1 MTSLDDKLRADA
13 LYEQG
18 MAHYQ
23 RREWRRALENF
34 NQVKALEPTRA
45 GLEPL
50 IDEASWFL
58 QLERVDARSGLE
70 TEEAEIERRPSGAAR
85 WLLTL
90 LLAAALLA
98 VFAWWRGWLPGL
110 GTQLEYETLYN
121 RGQASLAV
129 GDYESA
135 AEAFSMLMR
144 NAPER
149 YVVLA
154 QQGLEGAARL
164 EQIASAYNTALTAI
178 AAEDWDTAE
187 RELQTVLAVDPAYAD
202 AAQQLEFVR
211 QRREVSALFR
221 AGVAAYDAGQS
232 SEAINHLERLTEQD
246 AAYQRDAV
254 RELLFVLYLR
264 DGRARLAVPDA
275 DADAI
280 RLAMAHFGK
289 ALALRPRNV
298 EASDER
304 NRANRF
310 LTVRQALDRQD
321 FAEAEAG
328 LALLVQEQPDYA
340 GGQATLLYYAL
351 LLRRGEAA
359 WDAGNV
365 DEALAAYQIAAALP
379 VEDASQALAA
389 LSALQP
395 ALKPTVSPQPTPF
408 VVVQTDTLNVRMG
421 PGADF
426 PIVGQLA
433 GGQTVALI
441 GRNEAADWLVICC
454 VGDKPGWVA
463 ARLVQTDA
471 DVTLLPVG
479 LAPTLIPTPTPR
491 PRAAATATPA
501 PTAAAPEPTPT
512 PPPAPPSTPTP
523 GPPESTP
530 TPTLPPR

>member
-1 MTSLDDKLRADA
+1 MTTMDDKLRAEA

-18 MAHYQ
+18 MAYYQ
-23 RREWRRALENF
+23 RRDWRRALENF

-58 QLERVDARSGLE
+58 QLEQVDARSGVE
-70 TEEAEIERRPSGAAR
+70 MEAAEVERRPSGALR
-85 WLLTL
+85 WLLTVL
-90 LLAAALLA
+90 LVGGLLA
-98 VFAWWRGWLPGL
+98 VLAWWRGWLPGL

-129 GDYESA
+129 GDYEA
-135 AEAFSMLMR
+135 ASEAFSGLMR

-154 QQGLEGAARL
+154 QEGLERAARL
-164 EQIASAYNTALTAI
+164 EQIASAYNTALAAI
-178 AAEDWDTAE
+178 AAEDWDAAE
-187 RELQTVLAVDPAYAD
+187 RELQTVLAVDPMYSD
-202 AAQQLEFVR
+202 AARQLEFV
-211 QRREVSALFR
+211 QHRRAVSTLFR
-221 AGVAAYDAGQS
+221 SGVAAYDAGQS
-232 SEAINHLERLTEQD
+232 TEAIDHLERLTEQD
-246 AAYQRDAV
+246 ADYQRDAV

-264 DGRARLAVPDA
+264 DGRARLAVPGA

-280 RLAMAHFGK
+280 RQAIARFGK
-289 ALALRPRNV
+289 ALSLRPRNV
-298 EASDER
+298 EAGAER
-304 NRANRF
+304 DRANRF

-328 LALLVQEQPDYA
+328 LALLVQDQPDYA
-340 GGQATLLYYAL
+340 GGQAALLYYGL
-351 LLRRGEAA
+351 LLRRGDAA
-359 WDAGNV
+359 RAAGNLN
-365 DEALAAYQIAAALP
+365 EALAAYQIAAVLP
-379 VEDASQALAA
+379 VEDVSQAQAA
-389 LSALQP
+389 LAALQP
-395 ALKPTVSPQPTPF
+395 ALRPTVGPQPTPF

-433 GGQTVALI
+433 GGQTVGLI

-454 VGDKPGWVA
+454 VDGKPGWVV

-471 DVTLLPVG
+471 DVMALPVG
-479 LAPTLIPTPTPR
+479 IVPTPAPTATPR
-491 PRAAATATPA
+491 PRIAATATPVPTTPA
-501 PTAAAPEPTPT
+501 PEATPLPTAAP
-512 PPPAPPSTPTP
+512 PPPATPA
-523 GPPESTP
+523 PPEPTP